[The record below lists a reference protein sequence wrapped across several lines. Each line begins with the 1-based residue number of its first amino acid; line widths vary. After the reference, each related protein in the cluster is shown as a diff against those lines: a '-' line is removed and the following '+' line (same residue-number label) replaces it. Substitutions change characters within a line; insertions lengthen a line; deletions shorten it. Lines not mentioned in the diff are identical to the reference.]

1 MSQKHRMGEKMKT
14 LAKRSHDM
22 LSSAQTGIARFCA
35 EKNGAAAVE
44 FAFIAPLL
52 ITMYLG
58 TMEISQGIEINKK
71 VGRSASLIGD
81 IVAQDDNLT
90 MDDLRGIMKI
100 GAAVL
105 QPYERDAP
113 TIKITGIRIDADADA
128 TVAWSQ
134 QGVGEVYSS
143 GDLAGSDITVPVNLK
158 IENTFLIKVEASLE
172 YLPITS
178 WTIQKNKSGP
188 DGAYASVPMKEV
200 YYLRPRVE
208 NEVVCTD
215 CPTPPI

>member
-1 MSQKHRMGEKMKT
+1 MKPMFGIAEKLTTIGEKSRT
-14 LAKRSHDM
+14 L
-22 LSSAQTGIARFCA
+22 LSSARSGAARLYSDT
-35 EKNGAAAVE
+35 NGAAAVE

-81 IVAQDDNLT
+81 IVSQHDNLDKSDL
-90 MDDLRGIMKI
+90 DDIIMI

-113 TIKITGIRIDADADA
+113 TITITGIQIDADGDA
-128 TVAWSQ
+128 TVAWSRAGTGNAYTD
-134 QGVGEVYSS
+134 GVV
-143 GDLAGSDITVPVNLK
+143 AGSATTVPANLL
-158 IENTFLIKVEASLE
+158 INDTFLVKVETELN

-188 DGAYASVPMKEV
+188 NGAYASVPMKET
-200 YYLRPRVE
+200 YYLRPRVDDD
-208 NEVVCTD
+208 VVCND
-215 CPTPPI
+215 CAPAP